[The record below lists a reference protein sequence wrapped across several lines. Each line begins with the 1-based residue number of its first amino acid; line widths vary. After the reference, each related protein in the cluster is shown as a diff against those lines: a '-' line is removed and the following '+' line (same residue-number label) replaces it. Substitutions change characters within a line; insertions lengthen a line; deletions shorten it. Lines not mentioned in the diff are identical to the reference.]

1 MGQLKNIQFLL
12 TVFAVFAF
20 FSCKSNE
27 NKMERNIAEP
37 IEEKL
42 TELVHS
48 YVKMLREETG
58 DDELF
63 CIYVERG
70 NDDNDDFYKYRF
82 YDDAILSENL
92 SLPYK
97 YIDKSK
103 EKKFVIFFFDKEKNV
118 PKHMKNS
125 LIEDELWV
133 NLSTLDKKSINRPI
147 IKVHSYPVWDI
158 FICKDDI
165 SKYEIIESIYGLE
178 EKEKVTEI
186 CR

>member
-12 TVFAVFAF
+12 TVCTMFVF

-27 NKMERNIAEP
+27 NKIEGNINDSLEQM
-37 IEEKL
+37 L
-42 TELVHS
+42 TVLVDS
-48 YVKMLREETG
+48 YVKMLREETD

-63 CIYVERG
+63 FIYVKRG
-70 NDDNDDFYKYRF
+70 NDEKDNFYKFLF
-82 YDDAILSENL
+82 YDGAILNENL
-92 SLPYK
+92 DIPYK
-97 YIDKSK
+97 YIDKSR
-103 EKKFVIFFFDKEKNV
+103 EENFVIFFFDKEKGIPNN
-118 PKHMKNS
+118 MKQS

-158 FICKDDI
+158 FICKEDI
-165 SKYEIIESIYGLE
+165 DKYEIVKSAYGLE
-178 EKEKVTEI
+178 EKDKITEI